1 MSDGAILERHA
12 GEAVWL
18 TLSRPAKANAYT
30 EPMLTALEAAI
41 ERAERSRDVR
51 VIVVTGDG
59 DGAFCAGADRAEL
72 ANRDWRDV
80 ANLPAARVF
89 ARLQSSP
96 LVSIAA
102 INGAAVGGGFE
113 LALHCDLR
121 IASDRASF
129 WLPEPEFGL
138 LPAAGGVRLL
148 PRLVGALRAN
158 DVILG
163 GARWSAE
170 DAWRAGLISEVASHP
185 ALATTVEAWLRRIV
199 ARDAS
204 ALTWAKRLMA
214 PAGDHGLDRQAQSAL
229 VKEQR
234 QGRRPSPASLPRS
247 DRQDS

>member
-1 MSDGAILERHA
+1 MSDGAILERHT

-30 EPMLTALEAAI
+30 QPMLTALEAAI
-41 ERAERSRDVR
+41 ERAEGDRQVR

-59 DGAFCAGADRAEL
+59 DRTFCAGADRSEL
-72 ANRDWRDV
+72 ASRDWRDV
-80 ANLPAARVF
+80 ANLLSARVF
-89 ARLQSSP
+89 ARLQASP

-113 LALHCDLR
+113 LAMHCDLR

-148 PRLVGALRAN
+148 PDLVGRLRAN

-170 DAWRAGLISEVASHP
+170 DAWRSGLVSEVAAH
-185 ALATTVEAWLRRIV
+185 ADLETTVETWLRRVIV
-199 ARDAS
+199 RDAS
-204 ALTWAKRLMA
+204 ALAWAKRLMA
-214 PAGDHGLDRQAQSAL
+214 RGGGDGLDRLAQSAL
-229 VKEQR
+229 VKDQR
-234 QGRRPSPASLPRS
+234 QR
-247 DRQDS
+247 

>member
-1 MSDGAILERHA
+1 MSDGAILERYV

-30 EPMLTALEAAI
+30 QPMLVALEAAI
-41 ERAERSRDVR
+41 QRAEGSRQVR

-148 PRLVGALRAN
+148 PRVVGAMRAN

-163 GARWSAE
+163 GARWTAE
-170 DAWRAGLISEVASHP
+170 DAWRAGLISEVAAHTE
-185 ALATTVEAWLRRIV
+185 LRTTVEKWLRRVV

-214 PAGDHGLDRQAQSAL
+214 IGASDGLDRLAQSAL
-229 VKEQR
+229 VKDQR
-234 QGRRPSPASLPRS
+234 QR
-247 DRQDS
+247 